1 MLWNVLQ
8 SHTAKLLIKSR
19 TVADNPIQ
27 PHSGTNIHLKAPI
40 AFYGRRPIFVSFFV
54 TLRAMNDTDFINQFE
69 SAVAMA
75 VKTGDMPAPGACV
88 VAALSG
94 GADSVALT
102 VTLHRLGYRVT
113 AVHCNYHLRGE
124 ESNRDA
130 RSAED
135 LCRRLTIPL
144 RSFDFDVEARRKST
158 GESIEMAC
166 RELRYDVFARVL
178 SETDSEAVAVG
189 HHREDNI
196 ETFFINLL
204 RGSGLRGLTGMRP
217 WDTVRRVMRPL
228 LGLTRGDIERYL
240 NTLGVEWVNDSS
252 NASNDY
258 RRTKLRNVVMPALRS
273 MFPDCEE
280 RISASLALLGANRT
294 LYDSM
299 CGELSGRFVSE
310 KGIDV
315 KAVKEVYRV
324 SNKSI
329 NESPAE
335 TFAETSNVAEMV
347 LYELLQPEGF
357 NMTQCRD
364 ILRSSAESG
373 RMFRPRGGTEWLL
386 DRGYLRRKSEL
397 SEQLEQSEQS
407 ELSDGQKNPIAPIDS
422 IHPHPMA
429 EIIEGSLKVTGND
442 PTVIYLSEEVL
453 SAGKLSFRHWRAGD
467 RIKPF
472 GMKGS
477 RKVSDVLSDAKVAR
491 DDKARVRLLVLTAP
505 DGEETILWVCGLR
518 TSRHFRVPDGASRY
532 VMIRYDA
539 QRI

>member
-1 MLWNVLQ
+1 
-8 SHTAKLLIKSR
+8 
-19 TVADNPIQ
+19 
-27 PHSGTNIHLKAPI
+27 
-40 AFYGRRPIFVSFFV
+40 
-54 TLRAMNDTDFINQFE
+54 MNDTEFINQFE

-102 VTLHRLGYRVT
+102 VALHRLGYRVT

-240 NTLGVEWVNDSS
+240 NTLGVEWVDDSS

-258 RRTKLRNVVMPALRS
+258 RRNKLRNVVMPALRS

-294 LYDSM
+294 LYESM

-310 KGIDV
+310 KGVDV
-315 KAVKEVYRV
+315 KAVKEVYME
-324 SNKSI
+324 SNESI

-335 TFAETSNVAEMV
+335 TYALCGDAEAGTVHKRHDVFDEAKFAAAAEFSRSILV
-347 LYELLQPEGF
+347 YELA
-357 NMTQCRD
+357 CRAALD
-364 ILRSSAESG
+364 THLILDTAH
-373 RMFRPRGGTEWLL
+373 
-386 DRGYLRRKSEL
+386 
-397 SEQLEQSEQS
+397 
-407 ELSDGQKNPIAPIDS
+407 IDTT
-422 IHPHPMA
+422 
-429 EIIEGSLKVTGND
+429 VTL
-442 PTVIYLSEEVL
+442 VINKHGE
-453 SAGKLSFRHWRAGD
+453 A
-467 RIKPF
+467 
-472 GMKGS
+472 
-477 RKVSDVLSDAKVAR
+477 
-491 DDKARVRLLVLTAP
+491 TA
-505 DGEETILWVCGLR
+505 ILCAFL
-518 TSRHFRVPDGASRY
+518 
-532 VMIRYDA
+532 
-539 QRI
+539 